1 MRISAIIPVFSR
13 QELAMRAIR
22 SALSQSGPLIEVIV
36 VDDCSP
42 DPFVAQPDVLADA
55 RLRLIRLKENGGA
68 GAARNAGIAAA
79 KGDWIAFL
87 DSDDT
92 WEPGKIERQA
102 AFVEAD
108 RAGNRNSLVLYVT
121 GFRQINMLTGTRAD
135 RTPIATSDP
144 RDFASGC
151 WYSPGSTALFSKSL
165 IECVGGLD
173 PSLRRLEDL
182 DWSIRLGLAGG
193 RLSVAP
199 FLGSTI
205 EVGGRPTL
213 DGLQPSCGQ
222 LFEKWESRAEIS
234 RVPGMQ
240 RRLQAYL
247 DIERAAA
254 CYHSK
259 NYLRATFFIARSL
272 LRVPR
277 TTLQLKRWWV

>member
-1 MRISAIIPVFSR
+1 
-13 QELAMRAIR
+13 MRAVR

-42 DPFVAQPDVLADA
+42 DPFVAEPDVVADT
-55 RLRLIRLKENGGA
+55 RLRVIRLKENGGA

-108 RAGNRNSLVLYVT
+108 RTGNCNPLVLYVT
-121 GFRQINMLTGTRAD
+121 GFWQINMLTGMRAD
-135 RTPIATSDP
+135 RIPIAASDP
-144 RDFASGC
+144 GDFASGC
-151 WYSPGSTALFSKSL
+151 WYSPGSTALFSKSVV
-165 IECVGGLD
+165 ERVGRLD
-173 PSLRRLEDL
+173 SNLRRLEDL
-182 DWSIRLGLAGG
+182 DWGIRLGLAGG

-205 EVGGRPTL
+205 EVGRRPKL
-213 DGLQPSCGQ
+213 DALQANCGQ
-222 LFEKWESRAEIS
+222 LIEKWDSRSEIS
-234 RVPGMQ
+234 RVPGMT

-247 DIERAAA
+247 DVERAAA

-259 NYLRATFFIARSL
+259 NYVRASFFIARSL
-272 LRVPR
+272 VRVPR
-277 TTLQLKRWWV
+277 TTLQLRRWWV

>member
-1 MRISAIIPVFSR
+1 MRISAIIPVYAR
-13 QELAMRAIR
+13 QELAMRAVR
-22 SALSQSGPLIEVIV
+22 SALSQPGPLLEVIV

-42 DPFVAQPDVLADA
+42 EPFVAERDVVADA
-55 RLRLIRLKENGGA
+55 RLRVIRLKENGGA

-108 RAGNRNSLVLYVT
+108 RADNRNPLILYVT

-135 RTPIATSDP
+135 RIPVGASNP
-144 RDFASGC
+144 GDFASGC
-151 WYSPGSTALFSKSL
+151 WFSPGSTALFSKL
-165 IECVGGLD
+165 VFDRVGELD
-173 PSLRRLEDL
+173 SKLRRLEDL
-182 DWSIRLGLAGG
+182 DWGIRLGLAGG

-205 EVGGRPTL
+205 EVGGRPAL
-213 DGLQPSCGQ
+213 NGLRASCDQ
-222 LFEKWESRAEIS
+222 LIEKWDSRSGIS
-234 RVPGMQ
+234 SVPGMT

-247 DIERAAA
+247 DVERAAA
-254 CYHSK
+254 CYHSRDYVK
-259 NYLRATFFIARSL
+259 ASFFIARSL
-272 LRVPR
+272 VHMPR